1 MKLGFKQKLALGALD
16 KAVDFVRRDPERYLP
31 AVLRIVER
39 LDGDHMY
46 QDVYD
51 YLRRMLDDKDNNAR
65 AFAMRMLREADP
77 LFLRRFVSNFLV
89 RSGIIGYARQKA
101 LSAELDCNIPW
112 AILMDPT
119 SACNLHCTGCWAA
132 DYDHGSHLPYE
143 VLDRIVREGTE
154 LGTHFYLFSG
164 GEPLVRKNVA
174 LRLCRE
180 HPDCFFLAFTNG
192 TLVDEEFADALREV
206 GNFTLAFSIEGF
218 EEETDMRR
226 GKGTYRKVI
235 RAMNLL
241 RKARVPFG
249 FSTCYH
255 AKNTH
260 VVGSDAY
267 MDFLIDK
274 GAIFAWYFT
283 YMPVGN
289 DAVPELLASAEQ
301 RAFMYRQVRRFRST
315 KPIFALDFWND
326 GEYVGGCIAGGRR
339 DLHINATGAAAPR
352 ALFPPCFPRRPRN
365 PGAPPPR
372 RPAAI
377 GPPTPTATPSPAP
390 LSTTPTPTSKTARCS
405 TCCNRLCSGNIVAI
419 NPSTAITCAPVP
431 CSTIRALWLT
441 WCAPP
446 GPGPRIWPAPNR

>member
-164 GEPLVRKNVA
+164 GI
-174 LRLCRE
+174 
-180 HPDCFFLAFTNG
+180 AFHHS
-192 TLVDEEFADALREV
+192 L
-206 GNFTLAFSIEGF
+206 
-218 EEETDMRR
+218 
-226 GKGTYRKVI
+226 
-235 RAMNLL
+235 
-241 RKARVPFG
+241 
-249 FSTCYH
+249 
-255 AKNTH
+255 
-260 VVGSDAY
+260 
-267 MDFLIDK
+267 
-274 GAIFAWYFT
+274 
-283 YMPVGN
+283 
-289 DAVPELLASAEQ
+289 
-301 RAFMYRQVRRFRST
+301 
-315 KPIFALDFWND
+315 
-326 GEYVGGCIAGGRR
+326 
-339 DLHINATGAAAPR
+339 
-352 ALFPPCFPRRPRN
+352 N
-365 PGAPPPR
+365 PGLCLNDKLFVSLYFCR
-372 RPAAI
+372 FWRPGAGAVSI
-377 GPPTPTATPSPAP
+377 LGA
-390 LSTTPTPTSKTARCS
+390 
-405 TCCNRLCSGNIVAI
+405 
-419 NPSTAITCAPVP
+419 
-431 CSTIRALWLT
+431 
-441 WCAPP
+441 
-446 GPGPRIWPAPNR
+446 